1 MFAGKKSAQI
11 REILISESAWEE
23 MTCLFAPSLVGC
35 TYQAVRQQSEDIMSK
50 TEFYADLNRDFQA
63 LMAGETSFLAMI
75 ANTSALLFERLSE
88 VNWAGFY
95 LLEGDTLVLGPFQG
109 KLACVR
115 IPVGR
120 GVCGAAVA
128 QAQVQRVED
137 VHAFDGH
144 IACDAASNSEIV
156 FPLRV
161 NGQIIGVLDIDS
173 PAYGRFT
180 AEDEQGL
187 RTLVEHL
194 EKLIAATDYQKIFT
208 RVVG

>member
-1 MFAGKKSAQI
+1 M
-11 REILISESAWEE
+11 LI
-23 MTCLFAPSLVGC
+23 LVGC

-63 LMAGETSFLAMI
+63 LMAGETS
-75 ANTSALLFERLSE
+75 
-88 VNWAGFY
+88 
-95 LLEGDTLVLGPFQG
+95 FQG

>member
-1 MFAGKKSAQI
+1 
-11 REILISESAWEE
+11 
-23 MTCLFAPSLVGC
+23 
-35 TYQAVRQQSEDIMSK
+35 MSK

-128 QAQVQRVED
+128 QARSS
-137 VHAFDGH
+137 
-144 IACDAASNSEIV
+144 ASRTST
-156 FPLRV
+156 PLTATLPAMPPVIRK
-161 NGQIIGVLDIDS
+161 LSS
-173 PAYGRFT
+173 PARERPDYRRAGYR
-180 AEDEQGL
+180 QSGL
-187 RTLVEHL
+187 RPLH
-194 EKLIAATDYQKIFT
+194 
-208 RVVG
+208 R